1 MEMLF
6 DKKLRLGTLWM
17 HLWEW
22 GCSNW
27 THYWNFT
34 CRQPWGSTLHLPKKD
49 GFLRHG
55 ENGATPLPKEEKR
68 SVYEL
73 TPDELVAYFDV
84 LTVEAAN
91 DDSLIAKIDAANI
104 YIKKLLEGNKNLQWL
119 TEPYVILGRDLE

>member
-1 MEMLF
+1 ML
-6 DKKLRLGTLWM
+6 R
-17 HLWEW
+17 
-22 GCSNW
+22 
-27 THYWNFT
+27 
-34 CRQPWGSTLHLPKKD
+34 R
-49 GFLRHG
+49 G

-119 TEPYVILGRDLE
+119 TEPYVVLGRDLE